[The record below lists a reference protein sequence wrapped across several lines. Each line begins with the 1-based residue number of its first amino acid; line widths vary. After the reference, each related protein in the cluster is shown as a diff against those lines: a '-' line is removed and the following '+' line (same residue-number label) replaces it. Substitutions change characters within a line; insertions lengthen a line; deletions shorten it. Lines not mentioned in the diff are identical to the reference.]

1 VVSSL
6 GSDSRFAALVGAT
19 GVLVLLAAAAA
30 LMWALF
36 FGNAPALEHL
46 EHVSGPVKSAALI
59 QVGTAGRTLQLVVER
74 GTSEYELTL
83 TRVDQLP
90 ARDWPLESVLPGDR
104 VIAWY
109 APDFGTKQR
118 GTLWQ
123 LLRGSQRVVALED
136 TASRYSQRF
145 RYILPLSVAGVFA
158 GAALI
163 AIGWARRKRSAA
175 PPQRKGS

>member
-1 VVSSL
+1 MSS
-6 GSDSRFAALVGAT
+6 SASFSRFAVLVSAT
-19 GVLVLLAAAAA
+19 GVLVLLAAAAGLA
-30 LMWALF
+30 WALF
-36 FGNAPALEHL
+36 FGKAPALDRL

-59 QVGTAGRTLQLVVER
+59 EVGTAGRTLQLVVER
-74 GTSEYELTL
+74 GTSAYELTL
-83 TRVDQLP
+83 ARVDELP
-90 ARDWPLESVLPGDR
+90 ARDWPLESVRAGDR
-104 VIAWY
+104 VVAWY

-145 RYILPLSVAGVFA
+145 RYIVPASVAGLLA

-163 AIGWARRKRSAA
+163 AIGWAWRKRSAA
-175 PPQRKGS
+175 PAHPKGS